1 MTYSDFRMTSISSCR
16 SVSVVFLQ
24 RKKVFTPCKK
34 TKSLFMNIVL
44 LMFALPALA
53 QSGGTVTVS
62 GVVTSAEDKY
72 PLIGAHVIAGDNNG
86 VSTLL
91 DGSYS
96 IDVKPGDVLTYYYVG
111 YEEVKYTVPDG
122 AASIKHNVELKAETK
137 SLEDVVVIA
146 YGVRKKG
153 TIAGSVSTVKAEKIE
168 NTPTAAFDQALQGQV
183 PGLTVLSSSGEPSVA
198 ATLSIRGTNSINSG
212 TAPLYI
218 LDGAAISSAD
228 FNTINPADIESISVR
243 TDASSRFGADRR
255 WAGFWSVSF
264 MWNLRQE
271 RFMDNAS
278 RWLTNAQIA
287 VSTGTS
293 GNSSIPNYEHLAL
306 VSGGSDYF
314 GNAGIAPSQPGSD
327 NLGWEKL
334 WTTNLAFHLGFW
346 NRLNVDLE
354 FYNKRT
360 SDMLMLVPE
369 SYANKGYGYSW
380 DNIGVMVNRGFEL
393 NVTGTIFSNRNF
405 MWSVNANVSYNRN
418 RILELYNGVQEYEM
432 SQTSMKLV
440 VGHDS
445 GEFYINRFAG
455 VNPVNGDALRPH
467 AAARRLRAAAYCR
480 WTRCWICWAVA
491 RSSVSSPSMRYEER
505 TRRAE
510 LHLWYAVRFGKEFT
524 VDEVISRLSQLGEVQ
539 TATPNRVIK
548 RAYREDRKAYP
559 VSQRML
565 ERSAVTRASGD
576 YAYNDVLLPW
586 QWHIINRGYRDNF
599 VIGDTDGKTVEEVQ
613 AKYKAGADVNCEK
626 AWERTT
632 GDPSIVVAVL
642 DEGIYWRHPDLVNN
656 MWENEDE
663 PYYSDAAGEHV
674 SYEDRDG
681 NGYAGDHF
689 GYDFINNTGVISCD
703 ASSDTGHGT
712 HVAGVIAA
720 RNNNGIGIASIAG
733 GTEDAPGVKVMSC
746 QIFSGNKTSSTINLV
761 RAIKY
766 AADNGAVILQCSW
779 GYASPAANGFEYS
792 PGFATE
798 EEWEANCPLEKTA
811 LDYFVHN
818 AGSPNGPIEGGIPIF
833 ASGNEYAAA
842 GGFPGAAEY
851 CISVNATAAD
861 YTISTFS
868 NYGEF
873 TDIAA
878 PGGDQD
884 YYYEYFDGDNVRG
897 AVGCVLSTLPPQVS
911 NGTGY
916 GYMEGTSMAC
926 PHVSGVAALGL
937 SYAVQLR
944 KHFTADEFRRM
955 LIETASPIDDY
966 LVGTKY
972 YYFYVTDIDKTRYT
986 SVSLSRYHGC
996 SGGLVNAER
1005 LLEAIADDAAGSK
1018 MTFPNIYLAPGE
1030 ESAVTE
1036 TPARYFVG
1044 GETLTYTLQIAD
1056 TSVAEGVITA
1066 EGKALFTGVGEGVT
1080 TASITASN
1088 GETQNF
1094 NITVRKGAAAPAR
1107 DVAGVGAA
1115 ACAGQCYGA
1124 HSPGG
1129 GVGT

>member
-1 MTYSDFRMTSISSCR
+1 MSKTAIEGEDGAYQIMVNGLFTEENIDGGVGIIDFYDANIDNTEDPGNNAHNRYCVTMPAFRDLVKHDANNAVFAFNAEGQYSSTTAGTEVVDDYATAGVSSTAGLKFFVLMPDGYGGYYAAKEKTGWVTVTDDMWDETGEIFQHRDYTIAVTANSGAAR
-16 SVSVVFLQ
+16 SA
-24 RKKVFTPCKK
+24 
-34 TKSLFMNIVL
+34 VL
-44 LMFALPALA
+44 VALPQTLA
-53 QSGGTVTVS
+53 
-62 GVVTSAEDKY
+62 AEIDEN
-72 PLIGAHVIAGDNNG
+72 GDLDAQ
-86 VSTLL
+86 LL
-91 DGSYS
+91 KADGSYDLKDEYKPYAFATVEQEAPAS
-96 IDVKPGDVLTYYYVG
+96 GSGDEGLSVICPTDVTTQYY
-111 YEEVKYTVPDG
+111 
-122 AASIKHNVELKAETK
+122 
-137 SLEDVVVIA
+137 
-146 YGVRKKG
+146 
-153 TIAGSVSTVKAEKIE
+153 
-168 NTPTAAFDQALQGQV
+168 
-183 PGLTVLSSSGEPSVA
+183 
-198 ATLSIRGTNSINSG
+198 
-212 TAPLYI
+212 
-218 LDGAAISSAD
+218 LD
-228 FNTINPADIESISVR
+228 N
-243 TDASSRFGADRR
+243 
-255 WAGFWSVSF
+255 GFF
-264 MWNLRQE
+264 K
-271 RFMDNAS
+271 F
-278 RWLTNAQIA
+278 
-287 VSTGTS
+287 
-293 GNSSIPNYEHLAL
+293 
-306 VSGGSDYF
+306 
-314 GNAGIAPSQPGSD
+314 
-327 NLGWEKL
+327 
-334 WTTNLAFHLGFW
+334 
-346 NRLNVDLE
+346 
-354 FYNKRT
+354 
-360 SDMLMLVPE
+360 
-369 SYANKGYGYSW
+369 
-380 DNIGVMVNRGFEL
+380 
-393 NVTGTIFSNRNF
+393 
-405 MWSVNANVSYNRN
+405 
-418 RILELYNGVQEYEM
+418 
-432 SQTSMKLV
+432 
-440 VGHDS
+440 
-445 GEFYINRFAG
+445 
-455 VNPVNGDALRPH
+455 
-467 AAARRLRAAAYCR
+467 
-480 WTRCWICWAVA
+480 
-491 RSSVSSPSMRYEER
+491 EER

-565 ERSAVTRASGD
+565 ERSSVTRASGD

-599 VIGDTDGKTVEEVQ
+599 VIGDTDGKTMEEVQ
-613 AKYKAGADVNCEK
+613 AKYRAGADVNCEK

-703 ASSDTGHGT
+703 ASADTGHGT

-766 AADNGAVILQCSW
+766 AADNGAVILQCNW

-798 EEWEANCPLEKTA
+798 EEWEANCPLEKAA

-884 YYYEYFDGDNVRG
+884 YYYEYFDGDNALG

-944 KHFTADEFRRM
+944 KHFTAEEFRRM

-1030 ESAVTE
+1030 ASAVTE

-1044 GETLTYTLQIAD
+1044 GETLTHTLQIAD

-1094 NITVRKGAAAPAR
+1094 NITVRKGAS
-1107 DVAGVGAA
+1107 GSGWL
-1115 ACAGQCYGA
+1115 
-1124 HSPGG
+1124 
-1129 GVGT
+1129 

>member
-1 MTYSDFRMTSISSCR
+1 
-16 SVSVVFLQ
+16 
-24 RKKVFTPCKK
+24 
-34 TKSLFMNIVL
+34 MNIVL
-44 LMFALPALA
+44 LMFALPVLA

-183 PGLTVLSSSGEPSVA
+183 PGLTVLSSLGEPSVA

-243 TDASSRFGADRR
+243 TDASSRFSADRR

-346 NRLNVDLE
+346 NRLNVDIE

-455 VNPVNGDALRPH
+455 VNPVNGDALWYTRDGELTNEMRDEDKVLVGKSMTAPWIGGFGTNISWKGLSLS
-467 AAARRLRAAAYCR
+467 AQFSWVADRWMINNDRYFDESNGRYSSYNQSRRLLDR
-480 WTRCWICWAVA
+480 W
-491 RSSVSSPSMRYEER
+491 
-505 TRRAE
+505 
-510 LHLWYAVRFGKEFT
+510 KE
-524 VDEVISRLSQLGEVQ
+524 
-539 TATPNRVIK
+539 P
-548 RAYREDRKAYP
+548 
-559 VSQRML
+559 
-565 ERSAVTRASGD
+565 GD
-576 YAYNDVLLPW
+576 
-586 QWHIINRGYRDNF
+586 
-599 VIGDTDGKTVEEVQ
+599 
-613 AKYKAGADVNCEK
+613 
-626 AWERTT
+626 
-632 GDPSIVVAVL
+632 
-642 DEGIYWRHPDLVNN
+642 
-656 MWENEDE
+656 
-663 PYYSDAAGEHV
+663 
-674 SYEDRDG
+674 
-681 NGYAGDHF
+681 
-689 GYDFINNTGVISCD
+689 
-703 ASSDTGHGT
+703 
-712 HVAGVIAA
+712 
-720 RNNNGIGIASIAG
+720 
-733 GTEDAPGVKVMSC
+733 
-746 QIFSGNKTSSTINLV
+746 
-761 RAIKY
+761 
-766 AADNGAVILQCSW
+766 
-779 GYASPAANGFEYS
+779 
-792 PGFATE
+792 
-798 EEWEANCPLEKTA
+798 
-811 LDYFVHN
+811 
-818 AGSPNGPIEGGIPIF
+818 
-833 ASGNEYAAA
+833 
-842 GGFPGAAEY
+842 
-851 CISVNATAAD
+851 
-861 YTISTFS
+861 
-868 NYGEF
+868 
-873 TDIAA
+873 
-878 PGGDQD
+878 
-884 YYYEYFDGDNVRG
+884 
-897 AVGCVLSTLPPQVS
+897 
-911 NGTGY
+911 
-916 GYMEGTSMAC
+916 
-926 PHVSGVAALGL
+926 
-937 SYAVQLR
+937 
-944 KHFTADEFRRM
+944 
-955 LIETASPIDDY
+955 
-966 LVGTKY
+966 
-972 YYFYVTDIDKTRYT
+972 VTDIPRHGVYT
-986 SVSLSRYHGC
+986 
-996 SGGLVNAER
+996 EFDDR
-1005 LLEAIADDAAGSK
+1005 LLEDASFLRLKNVMLSYSLPSELLSRSRFISGIR
-1018 MTFPNIYLAPGE
+1018 IYAQ
-1030 ESAVTE
+1030 A
-1036 TPARYFVG
+1036 
-1044 GETLTYTLQIAD
+1044 QN
-1056 TSVAEGVITA
+1056 
-1066 EGKALFTGVGEGVT
+1066 LFTVT
-1080 TASITASN
+1080 GFSGRRSP
-1088 GETQNF
+1088 
-1094 NITVRKGAAAPAR
+1094 RAR
-1107 DVAGVGAA
+1107 PCRPSAM
-1115 ACAGQCYGA
+1115 
-1124 HSPGG
+1124 PNRW
-1129 GVGT
+1129 

>member
-1 MTYSDFRMTSISSCR
+1 MIAIGVLTS
-16 SVSVVFLQ
+16 
-24 RKKVFTPCKK
+24 
-34 TKSLFMNIVL
+34 VL
-44 LMFALPALA
+44 LGACTKDDSFDTTPAGPVEPAEMTGEVIVKFAPY
-53 QSGGTVTVS
+53 VS
-62 GVVTSAEDKY
+62 D
-72 PLIGAHVIAGDNNG
+72 I
-86 VSTLL
+86 L
-91 DGSYS
+91 DS
-96 IDVKPGDVLTYYYVG
+96 V
-111 YEEVKYTVPDG
+111 G
-122 AASIKHNVELKAETK
+122 AAT
-137 SLEDVVVIA
+137 
-146 YGVRKKG
+146 
-153 TIAGSVSTVKAEKIE
+153 
-168 NTPTAAFDQALQGQV
+168 
-183 PGLTVLSSSGEPSVA
+183 
-198 ATLSIRGTNSINSG
+198 
-212 TAPLYI
+212 
-218 LDGAAISSAD
+218 
-228 FNTINPADIESISVR
+228 
-243 TDASSRFGADRR
+243 
-255 WAGFWSVSF
+255 
-264 MWNLRQE
+264 
-271 RFMDNAS
+271 
-278 RWLTNAQIA
+278 
-287 VSTGTS
+287 
-293 GNSSIPNYEHLAL
+293 
-306 VSGGSDYF
+306 
-314 GNAGIAPSQPGSD
+314 
-327 NLGWEKL
+327 
-334 WTTNLAFHLGFW
+334 
-346 NRLNVDLE
+346 
-354 FYNKRT
+354 
-360 SDMLMLVPE
+360 
-369 SYANKGYGYSW
+369 
-380 DNIGVMVNRGFEL
+380 
-393 NVTGTIFSNRNF
+393 
-405 MWSVNANVSYNRN
+405 
-418 RILELYNGVQEYEM
+418 
-432 SQTSMKLV
+432 
-440 VGHDS
+440 
-445 GEFYINRFAG
+445 
-455 VNPVNGDALRPH
+455 
-467 AAARRLRAAAYCR
+467 
-480 WTRCWICWAVA
+480 TRCGAPA
-491 RSSVSSPSMRYEER
+491 TRSGILSVDEVLDLLGGCEVERIFPVDARYEER

-565 ERSAVTRASGD
+565 ERSAVTRVSGD
-576 YAYNDVLLPW
+576 YDYNDVLLPW

-703 ASSDTGHGT
+703 ASADTGHGT

-733 GTEDAPGVKVMSC
+733 GTEDAPGVKIMSC

-798 EEWEANCPLEKTA
+798 EEWEANCPLEKAA

-818 AGSPNGPIEGGIPIF
+818 AGSPNDPIEGGIPIF

-878 PGGDQD
+878 PGGDPD
-884 YYYEYFDGDNVRG
+884 YYYEYFDGDNARG

-972 YYFYVTDIDKTRYT
+972 YYF
-986 SVSLSRYHGC
+986 
-996 SGGLVNAER
+996 
-1005 LLEAIADDAAGSK
+1005 
-1018 MTFPNIYLAPGE
+1018 
-1030 ESAVTE
+1030 
-1036 TPARYFVG
+1036 
-1044 GETLTYTLQIAD
+1044 
-1056 TSVAEGVITA
+1056 
-1066 EGKALFTGVGEGVT
+1066 
-1080 TASITASN
+1080 
-1088 GETQNF
+1088 
-1094 NITVRKGAAAPAR
+1094 
-1107 DVAGVGAA
+1107 
-1115 ACAGQCYGA
+1115 
-1124 HSPGG
+1124 
-1129 GVGT
+1129 

>member
-1 MTYSDFRMTSISSCR
+1 
-16 SVSVVFLQ
+16 
-24 RKKVFTPCKK
+24 
-34 TKSLFMNIVL
+34 MNIVL
-44 LMFALPALA
+44 LMFALPVLA

-228 FNTINPADIESISVR
+228 FNTINPADIESISVLKDASSTSIYGARAANGVVVITTKRGRMASKPSITYRMQLGFSQLTQNNWDLMNTAERIQYEKEIGLTSGKNYDLLGKTDVNWLDAVYNNAALLQNYELSVSGASDRTNYYISGGYYNQDGIAVGSYFDRYSLRANVEQRAADWLKIGTNTMLNYQGIEQADEGSYTLVTPISAARFMLPYWNPYRPDGSIASIDDGTWKGDGQNPLEWLEKNRREYKKYKLVSNIFAEATPVEGLTIRSQFSIDYSHMTGFGTSTPSYGPNLGEGSAQRISTDGMSLSATNTVNYQFRKGDKHSFNFLVGQEGVDYHYEDFSILTEGQNNDRLVNISTGTRASSWSDTTDDDYGYLSFFGRGEYNYDNRYYADFSVR

-445 GEFYINRFAG
+445 GEF
-455 VNPVNGDALRPH
+455 
-467 AAARRLRAAAYCR
+467 
-480 WTRCWICWAVA
+480 
-491 RSSVSSPSMRYEER
+491 
-505 TRRAE
+505 
-510 LHLWYAVRFGKEFT
+510 
-524 VDEVISRLSQLGEVQ
+524 
-539 TATPNRVIK
+539 
-548 RAYREDRKAYP
+548 
-559 VSQRML
+559 
-565 ERSAVTRASGD
+565 
-576 YAYNDVLLPW
+576 
-586 QWHIINRGYRDNF
+586 
-599 VIGDTDGKTVEEVQ
+599 
-613 AKYKAGADVNCEK
+613 
-626 AWERTT
+626 
-632 GDPSIVVAVL
+632 
-642 DEGIYWRHPDLVNN
+642 
-656 MWENEDE
+656 
-663 PYYSDAAGEHV
+663 
-674 SYEDRDG
+674 
-681 NGYAGDHF
+681 
-689 GYDFINNTGVISCD
+689 
-703 ASSDTGHGT
+703 
-712 HVAGVIAA
+712 
-720 RNNNGIGIASIAG
+720 
-733 GTEDAPGVKVMSC
+733 
-746 QIFSGNKTSSTINLV
+746 
-761 RAIKY
+761 
-766 AADNGAVILQCSW
+766 
-779 GYASPAANGFEYS
+779 
-792 PGFATE
+792 
-798 EEWEANCPLEKTA
+798 
-811 LDYFVHN
+811 
-818 AGSPNGPIEGGIPIF
+818 
-833 ASGNEYAAA
+833 
-842 GGFPGAAEY
+842 
-851 CISVNATAAD
+851 
-861 YTISTFS
+861 
-868 NYGEF
+868 

-884 YYYEYFDGDNVRG
+884 YYYEYFDGDNARG

-1094 NITVRKGAAAPAR
+1094 NITVRKGAS
-1107 DVAGVGAA
+1107 GSGWL
-1115 ACAGQCYGA
+1115 
-1124 HSPGG
+1124 
-1129 GVGT
+1129 